1 MQSIR
6 LWTAALVS
14 RVDGMVSRIENHEA
28 LAQSAIREV
37 RQAAARASVQLRRVR
52 RDGERQ
58 RQRLDELREAQAT
71 WRDRARRKA
80 DEDETTA
87 LECLRRSQQAARRAA
102 ALQARLRDHER
113 IERQLARDV
122 TAVEERL
129 VRLDEQRHVLVTRQS
144 RAEAMSALRD
154 TSAPVHT
161 DLDDLFD
168 RWEVRIAESE
178 LTGGC
183 AEAEDVDPLEGELD
197 REEEQEELRT
207 ELEALRRS

>member
-1 MQSIR
+1 MQSLR

-58 RQRLDELREAQAT
+58 RRRLDELREAEAT

-80 DEDETTA
+80 DADETTA

-102 ALQARLRDHER
+102 SLEARLRDHER

-122 TAVEERL
+122 AAVEERL

-154 TSAPVHT
+154 TSAPLST

-168 RWEVRIAESE
+168 RWEVRIAERE
-178 LTGGC
+178 LAGGC
-183 AEAEDVDPLEGELD
+183 VESEDVDPLEGELD
-197 REEEQEELRT
+197 REEEQEALRA
-207 ELEALRRS
+207 ELETLRRS

>member
-52 RDGERQ
+52 RDGNRQ
-58 RQRLDELREAQAT
+58 RQRLDELRESEAT

-80 DEDETTA
+80 DEDEATA
-87 LECLRRSQQAARRAA
+87 LECLRRSQQAARRAK
-102 ALQARLRDHER
+102 ALEARLREHER

-122 TAVEERL
+122 SAVEERL
-129 VRLDEQRHVLVTRQS
+129 ARLDEQRHVLVTRQS

-154 TSAPVHT
+154 GNAPLHT
-161 DLDDLFD
+161 DLDELFD
-168 RWEVRIAESE
+168 RWEVRIAERE
-178 LTGGC
+178 LAGGC
-183 AEAEDVDPLEGELD
+183 AEPEDVDPLEGELD
-197 REEEQEELRT
+197 REEEH
-207 ELEALRRS
+207 EALREQLETLRRS

>member
-1 MQSIR
+1 
-6 LWTAALVS
+6 
-14 RVDGMVSRIENHEA
+14 
-28 LAQSAIREV
+28 
-37 RQAAARASVQLRRVR
+37 
-52 RDGERQ
+52 
-58 RQRLDELREAQAT
+58 
-71 WRDRARRKA
+71 
-80 DEDETTA
+80 
-87 LECLRRSQQAARRAA
+87 
-102 ALQARLRDHER
+102 LRDHER

-154 TSAPVHT
+154 TSAPLHT

-178 LTGGC
+178 LAGGC
-183 AEAEDVDPLEGELD
+183 SEAEDIDPLEGELD
-197 REEEQEELRT
+197 REEEQEALRA

>member
-178 LTGGC
+178 LAGGC
-183 AEAEDVDPLEGELD
+183 AEDVDPLEGELD

>member
-1 MQSIR
+1 MQTIR

-14 RVDGMVSRIENHEA
+14 RVDGMVSRIENHES
-28 LAQSAIREV
+28 LAQTAIRDV

-52 RDGERQ
+52 RDGECQ
-58 RQRLDELREAQAT
+58 RRRLGELREAQAS

-102 ALQARLRDHER
+102 ALEARLRDHER

-122 TAVEERL
+122 AAVEDRL
-129 VRLDEQRHVLVTRQS
+129 SRLDEQRHVLVTRQS
-144 RAEAMSALRD
+144 RAEAMSALQD
-154 TSAPVHT
+154 KSAPLHS

-168 RWEVRIAESE
+168 RWEVRIAERE
-178 LTGGC
+178 LAGGC
-183 AEAEDVDPLEGELD
+183 ADAVEGDVLEGELD
-197 REEEQEELRT
+197 REEEQE
-207 ELEALRRS
+207 ALRAELDALRGS

>member
-80 DEDETTA
+80 EEDETTA

-154 TSAPVHT
+154 TSAPLHT

-178 LTGGC
+178 LAGGC
-183 AEAEDVDPLEGELD
+183 SEAEDIDPLEGELD
-197 REEEQEELRT
+197 REEEQEALRA

>member
-1 MQSIR
+1 
-6 LWTAALVS
+6 
-14 RVDGMVSRIENHEA
+14 MVSRIENHEA

-58 RQRLDELREAQAT
+58 RQRLDDLREAEAT

-87 LECLRRSQQAARRAA
+87 LECLRRSHQAGRRAA
-102 ALQARLRDHER
+102 ALETRLRDHER
-113 IERQLARDV
+113 IEGQLARDV
-122 TAVEERL
+122 AAVEERL

-154 TSAPVHT
+154 TNVPLHA
-161 DLDDLFD
+161 DLGDLFD
-168 RWEVRIAESE
+168 RWEVRIAERE
-178 LTGGC
+178 LAGGC
-183 AEAEDVDPLEGELD
+183 TEAEDADPLESELD
-197 REEEQEELRT
+197 REEEQEGLRAD
-207 ELEALRRS
+207 LEALRRN

>member
-71 WRDRARRKA
+71 WRERARRKA
-80 DEDETTA
+80 DADEATA
-87 LECLRRSQQAARRAA
+87 LECLRRGQQAARRAT
-102 ALQARLRDHER
+102 ALEARLRDHEK

-154 TSAPVHT
+154 TSAPLHS

-168 RWEVRIAESE
+168 RWEVRIAERE
-178 LTGGC
+178 LAGGC
-183 AEAEDVDPLEGELD
+183 AELDDVDPLEGELD
-197 REEEQEELRT
+197 REEEQDALRA